1 MDSDD
6 LHDLVDYYETCSEY
20 QPLKTYLHGFVNYYK
35 GDLSK
40 GSVAQYLRYLAELD
54 FDPLADNPEPEQM
67 DIEDFHLDQFQR
79 WARKKARNKFGTDE
93 TKKNSRNRYK
103 YMCFLSLKKY
113 IKSQKPELLQYLPE
127 SRNFTK
133 PTSQKHTLKY
143 TEDQIQDMM
152 MAVSDNRKLFLGISL
167 MYYGGM
173 RSFELLHLTPEW
185 LEFKEERIEV
195 EIPPEYAKG
204 QKENREKEFTFVK
217 KLYEQDLK
225 KYILD
230 HYDYDGSYEDL
241 VEDLSDQ
248 EEFEPV
254 FNFVEDT
261 EKTYQ
266 DLMRERYH
274 LNQKLKD
281 AAQRAG
287 INRADEFSSHKLRR
301 SFIHKVYDS
310 SNDLSRTAQVAR
322 HSKPSTTEEF
332 YLQRDKE
339 ERFDTYQEA
348 FS

>member
-1 MDSDD
+1 MSDD
-6 LHDLVDYYETCSEY
+6 LNEIADDYTGEKY
-20 QPLKTYLHGFVNYYK
+20 QPVKADLHSFVNYYK
-35 GDLSK
+35 GDLAK
-40 GSVAQYLRYLAELD
+40 GSIIQYLRFLAELD
-54 FDPLADNPEPEQM
+54 FDPLAEKPEPKEI
-67 DIEDFHLDQFQR
+67 DIDDFHLDQFQR
-79 WARKKARNKFGTDE
+79 WTRKKSRTKFGTSDG
-93 TKKNSRNRYK
+93 KSNSRHRYQ
-103 YMCFLSLKKY
+103 YLSFLSLKKY
-113 IKSQKPELLQYLPE
+113 IKSQKPKLLQYLPE
-127 SRNFTK
+127 SRSFTK

-152 MAVSDNRKLFLGISL
+152 MAVSNNRKLFLGITL

-241 VEDLSDQ
+241 VENLSDQ

-254 FNFVEDT
+254 FNFAEDT

-266 DLMRERYH
+266 DLMRERHH

-287 INRADEFSSHKLRR
+287 LNQADEFSSHKLRR

-322 HSKPSTTEEF
+322 HSKPNTTEEF

-339 ERFDTYQEA
+339 ERFDTYREA

>member
-1 MDSDD
+1 MGADD
-6 LHDLVDYYETCSEY
+6 LHDLVDYYETRSEY

-54 FDPLADNPEPEQM
+54 FDPLAENLEPEKL
-67 DIEDFHLDQFQR
+67 DIDDFHLDQFQR
-79 WARKKARNKFGTDE
+79 WTRKKSREKFGTGDS
-93 TKKNSRNRYK
+93 KRNSRHRYQ
-103 YMCFLSLKKY
+103 YMAFLSLKKY

-143 TEDQIQDMM
+143 SEDQIQSMM
-152 MAVSDNRKLFLGISL
+152 MASSENRKLFLAIAL

-217 KLYEQDLK
+217 KLYEEDLK
-225 KYILD
+225 QYILD
-230 HYDYDGSYEDL
+230 YHDYDDKYDGLAEHL
-241 VEDLSDQ
+241 ADQ

-254 FNFVEDT
+254 FNFIENT

-274 LNQKLKD
+274 LNQKLKG
-281 AAQRAG
+281 AAKRAG
-287 INRADEFSSHKLRR
+287 DRKS
-301 SFIHKVYDS
+301 V
-310 SNDLSRTAQVAR
+310 V
-322 HSKPSTTEEF
+322 
-332 YLQRDKE
+332 
-339 ERFDTYQEA
+339 
-348 FS
+348 